1 MKIRDLRVRPVCVP
15 MQQPHQT
22 ATGIITES
30 PLVLTDLITDENV
43 TGHSIIFTYTRAAL
57 GPAADLVRNLAPL
70 LLGETLAPLELEAK
84 LSARFRLLGTQ
95 GLVGMA
101 LAAIDMAAWDALA
114 RSQRLSLIA
123 LLGSAPKPIPA
134 YGAVGFDGP
143 VQAAKVAEHWAKRGF
158 KGIKAKI
165 GYASARH
172 DLEVVQA
179 IRSAVGDGVA
189 IMVDY
194 NQLLTP
200 TDAIERSRQL
210 EDEGLTWIEEPTLAN
225 DFQGHAS
232 VAREIKTPIQCGEN
246 WWGPLDVRHAIEAR
260 ASDYVM
266 LEAMKIGGVTGW
278 LRASA
283 ICAAS
288 GIRVSNHLWP
298 EVSAQLLS
306 ITPTAHWLEYCD
318 WWNAVLIDPLQIENG
333 VTVPSSAPGS
343 GISWNEAVIS
353 QF

>member
-1 MKIRDLRVRPVCVP
+1 
-15 MQQPHQT
+15 
-22 ATGIITES
+22 
-30 PLVLTDLITDENV
+30 
-43 TGHSIIFTYTRAAL
+43 L

-84 LSARFRLLGTQ
+84 LSACFRLIGTQ

-114 RSQRLSLIA
+114 RSQSLSLIA
-123 LLGSAPKPIPA
+123 LLGGAPKPVPA

-179 IRSAVGDGVA
+179 IRSAVGAGIAV
-189 IMVDY
+189 MVDY

-210 EDEGLTWIEEPTLAN
+210 EDEGLTWIEEPTLAH

-232 VAREIKTPIQCGEN
+232 IAREIKTPIQCGEN

-260 ASDYVM
+260 ASDYIM

-283 ICAAS
+283 MCGAS

-298 EVSAQLLS
+298 EISAQLLS

-318 WWNAVLIDPLQIENG
+318 WWNAVLIDPLQIENE

-343 GISWNEAVIS
+343 GINWNEAVIS